1 MATPKRSK
9 PADLSISEQ
18 VRAII
23 ARRELS
29 AYAVAGAAGVDPAGI
44 LRWLK
49 GQKQVAAATLDKV
62 AAALG
67 LQLVEGRGG
76 LR

>member
-9 PADLSISEQ
+9 PNEVSISEK
-18 VRAII
+18 VRAVIE
-23 ARRELS
+23 ARKLS
-29 AYAVAGAAGVDPAGI
+29 AYAVATAAGVDPPGV

-49 GQKQVAAATLDKV
+49 GTKQIAAPTLDRIG
-62 AAALG
+62 AALG